1 MKTSNIKKKNK
12 NMQDNNKFNFDNDY
26 FIGSPE
32 QKTKENIN
40 RKKRNNEDQTN
51 TDYIGLN
58 TDENLHGKNKISNR
72 RIIEKERENIR
83 KKKIARIVL
92 LVFILIFIIVCLTIS
107 PIFNVEEIEVKDNS
121 KISSDRIISVSEIK
135 EYKNMFLFNKN
146 IAIKK
151 ILKSEPY
158 IESATIK
165 RTIPNKV
172 TIYVKERKPVLQI
185 KLEDDTYVYIN
196 NQGYVLEFSE
206 EKLESIPVILQIETD
221 LINLKN
227 EDKIIRLNENDLNSL
242 GIILK
247 VISIMKDYQM
257 DSYIVGFDISNE
269 DDLIVSLN
277 QKNKKVHF
285 GDCSDLNTRVLY
297 LKKILEDT
305 KNEKG
310 EIFING
316 DLSEDYVYFRKEV

>member
-26 FIGSPE
+26 FIGSSE

-40 RKKRNNEDQTN
+40 IKKRDNENQSN

-58 TDENLHGKNKISNR
+58 TDENLYGKNKISNR
-72 RIIEKERENIR
+72 RIIEKEREKIR

-146 IAIKK
+146 TAIKK

-206 EKLESIPVILQIETD
+206 EKLENTPVISQIETD

-227 EDKIIRLNENDLNSL
+227 EDKTIRLNENDLNFL

-247 VISIMKDYQM
+247 VMSIMKDYQM
-257 DSYIVGFDISNE
+257 DSYIVKFDLSNS
-269 DDLIVSLN
+269 DDLIVTLN

-316 DLSEDYVYFRKEV
+316 DLNEDYVYFRKEV